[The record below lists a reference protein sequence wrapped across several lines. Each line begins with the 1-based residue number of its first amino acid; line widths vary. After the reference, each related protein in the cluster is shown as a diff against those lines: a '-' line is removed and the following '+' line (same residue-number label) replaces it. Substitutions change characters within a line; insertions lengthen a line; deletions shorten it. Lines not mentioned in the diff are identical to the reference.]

1 LQNHADEIRIPGVSV
16 SEPAIGSSG
25 AEGLQ
30 IPPLRSRARLRRVI
44 TFGVLLAGAAAAGIF
59 LMRPSPAAE
68 LYHTVPVARRSIV
81 RLVDATGHIGVTG
94 RVEVAASFSGR
105 LVQILVEPGARV
117 KKGQLL
123 AKLDDRAQRLA
134 VSQAQASQRAAAGRL
149 AEARVA
155 YNAAWEEQQHSE
167 RLAQRGLASQQDAV
181 NAKTAADRAAA
192 ALAAAQA
199 EESAASGSVASA
211 ALGHNS
217 TDIVAPA
224 DGIVLKAPETLGMM
238 VDPESALFVIGASL
252 EMLRIDALVNE
263 TDIAQVR
270 VGQATQFEVQGL
282 PGRTFEARVE
292 RIALE
297 PEIESGLVRYPVA
310 LSTSNADG
318 LLLPGMTALVHLEVA
333 RVEHALAVHEAAL
346 RFSLDDAPPTP
357 PRTRLWRRTGPAQA
371 EPVAI
376 RAGLSD
382 GAFTEVTAA
391 EGESLR
397 EGDPIVIG
405 LFRPDEPDAERPS
418 ITLGNKP

>member
-1 LQNHADEIRIPGVSV
+1 VTEHAI
-16 SEPAIGSSG
+16 ASSS

-30 IPPLRSRARLRRVI
+30 LPPLRRRTRLRRVI
-44 TFGVLLAGAAAAGIF
+44 TVGVLLAIAAAAGTF
-59 LMRPSPAAE
+59 LMRPRPAAE
-68 LYHTVPVARRSIV
+68 LYRTVPLARRSIV
-81 RLVDATGHIGVTG
+81 HLVEATGHIGVTG
-94 RVEVAASFSGR
+94 RVEVAASSSGR

-155 YNAAWEEQQHSE
+155 YNAALEAQQHSE

-211 ALGHNS
+211 ALGHTS

-224 DGIVLKAPETLGMM
+224 DGVVLKAPETLG
-238 VDPESALFVIGASL
+238 VTVGPEQDALFVIGASL
-252 EMLRIDALVNE
+252 QTLRIDALVNE

-270 VGQATQFEVQGL
+270 VGQATHFDVQGL

-297 PEIESGLVRYPVA
+297 PEIAGGVVRYPVA
-310 LSTSNADG
+310 LSANNADG

-333 RVEHALAVHEAAL
+333 RVEQVLAVHDAAL
-346 RFSLDDAPPTP
+346 RFSPDDAPPAP
-357 PRTRLWRRTGPAQA
+357 PRTRLWRRIGPAQA
-371 EPVAI
+371 EPVRI

-391 EGESLR
+391 EGEDLR

-405 LFRPDEPDAERPS
+405 LFRPDDPDAEKPS
-418 ITLGNKP
+418 MTLGTTP

>member
-1 LQNHADEIRIPGVSV
+1 
-16 SEPAIGSSG
+16 
-25 AEGLQ
+25 
-30 IPPLRSRARLRRVI
+30 
-44 TFGVLLAGAAAAGIF
+44 
-59 LMRPSPAAE
+59 MRPRPVAE
-68 LYHTVPVARRSIV
+68 LYRTVPLARRSIV

-105 LVQILVEPGARV
+105 LVQILVEPRAQV

-155 YNAAWEEQQHSE
+155 YNAALEEQQRSE

-181 NAKTAADRAAA
+181 NAKTVADRAAA

-199 EESAASGSVASA
+199 EEGVASGSVASA

-238 VDPESALFVIGASL
+238 VDPERGALFVIGRSL
-252 EMLRIDALVNE
+252 QVLRIDALVNE

-270 VGQATQFEVQGL
+270 VGQATHFEVQGL

-297 PEIESGLVRYPVA
+297 PEIESGVVSYPVT
-310 LSTSNADG
+310 LSANNADG
-318 LLLPGMTALVHLEVA
+318 TLLPGMTALVHLEVA
-333 RVEHALAVHEAAL
+333 RVEHVLAVREAAL
-346 RFSLDDAPPTP
+346 RFSPDDAPPAP

-371 EPVAI
+371 GPLGI

-391 EGESLR
+391 EGEHLQ
-397 EGDPIVIG
+397 EGDLIIIG
-405 LFRPDEPDAERPS
+405 LFRPDEKDAGKPS
-418 ITLGNKP
+418 ITLGKKP

>member
-1 LQNHADEIRIPGVSV
+1 
-16 SEPAIGSSG
+16 
-25 AEGLQ
+25 
-30 IPPLRSRARLRRVI
+30 
-44 TFGVLLAGAAAAGIF
+44 LLASAAAATF
-59 LMRPSPAAE
+59 LMRPRPVAE
-68 LYHTVPVARRSIV
+68 LYRTVPLARRSIV

-105 LVQILVEPGARV
+105 LVQILVEPRAQV

-155 YNAAWEEQQHSE
+155 YNAALDEQQRSE

-199 EESAASGSVASA
+199 EEGVASGSVASA

-238 VDPESALFVIGASL
+238 VDPERGALFVIGRSL
-252 EMLRIDALVNE
+252 QVLRIDALVNE

-270 VGQATQFEVQGL
+270 VGQATHFEVQGL

-297 PEIESGLVRYPVA
+297 PEIESGVVSYPVT
-310 LSTSNADG
+310 LSANNADG
-318 LLLPGMTALVHLEVA
+318 TLLPGMTALVHLEVA
-333 RVEHALAVHEAAL
+333 RVEHVLAVREAAL
-346 RFSLDDAPPTP
+346 RFSPDDAPPAP

-371 EPVAI
+371 GPVGI

-391 EGESLR
+391 EGEHLQ
-397 EGDPIVIG
+397 EGDLIIIG
-405 LFRPDEPDAERPS
+405 LFRPDEKDAGKPS
-418 ITLGNKP
+418 ITLGKKP